1 MLVPAILYKEQ
12 IKKEFQKY
20 FYTTDMLY
28 ETGGIENW
36 IPQIAECPESWQFQY
51 AIVDDNKKLIGY
63 LGYSVDWYV
72 SKVYN
77 FGLFSFDRGNVLVGK
92 DVFDKLE
99 ELVKT
104 FHRVEWRAVGGNPA
118 CRGYDRFIKKH
129 NGTKHI
135 LKDSI
140 KDKSGE
146 YHDDIIYEIVS
157 EE

>member
-1 MLVPAILYKEQ
+1 MLVPAILHKEQ
-12 IKKEFQKY
+12 IKKEFQKHY
-20 FYTTDMLY
+20 YTTDMLY

-51 AIVDDNKKLIGY
+51 AIVDNNKKLIGY

-129 NGTKHI
+129 NGNKHI

-140 KDKSGE
+140 KDKSGK

>member
-1 MLVPAILYKEQ
+1 MLVPAILHKEQ

-99 ELVKT
+99 ELVKI

-140 KDKSGE
+140 KDKNGE

-157 EE
+157 GE

>member
-20 FYTTDMLY
+20 YYTTDMLY

-51 AIVDDNKKLIGY
+51 AIVDNNKKLIGY